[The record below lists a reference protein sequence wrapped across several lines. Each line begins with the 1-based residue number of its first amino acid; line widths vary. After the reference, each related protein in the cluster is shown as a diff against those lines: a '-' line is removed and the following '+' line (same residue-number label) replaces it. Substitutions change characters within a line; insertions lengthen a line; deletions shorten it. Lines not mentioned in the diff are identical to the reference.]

1 MSFKSIKKM
10 LEIRILRVFM
20 TVLHIFPIK
29 QNRIILNSY
38 TGTQYSCNPKYIT
51 EAILKRFPD
60 KYEIIW
66 TFKEPDKFQFLEEKG
81 IKVVK
86 YASIKRFYYEATAKV
101 SINNIGSYSWQPI
114 RKGQQHVN
122 TWHSALDL
130 NNCALM
136 ESANDKIMKKT
147 IFMNAKE
154 TSLFLSANRFF
165 TEFCI
170 PKEFGYNGK
179 ILEYGLPR
187 NDDYINGNAE
197 KIKKEVRKKLNIAE
211 DAVVVM
217 YAPTWRYGKAKDAPK
232 IDLELLNRAMQKRFG
247 QNYLILF
254 RAHHFAGNISVE
266 MLEHVKNMTEYP
278 SIQELVMA
286 TNILITDYSSVM
298 WDAALMGEYVLLF
311 APDLEK
317 YSKERGLYIPINE
330 WCFPVSLNN
339 KDLAAEIEK
348 VDLEKGIE
356 MAKKHLEK
364 FGNLE
369 TGRAAEEFCNWL
381 EAIE

>member
-130 NNCALM
+130 NYCALM

-266 MLEHVKNMTEYP
+266 KLEQVKNMTEYP
-278 SIQELVMA
+278 SIQELIMA

-348 VDLEKGIE
+348 VDLKKGIE
-356 MAKKHLEK
+356 ISKKHLEK

>member
-1 MSFKSIKKM
+1 
-10 LEIRILRVFM
+10 
-20 TVLHIFPIK
+20 
-29 QNRIILNSY
+29 
-38 TGTQYSCNPKYIT
+38 
-51 EAILKRFPD
+51 
-60 KYEIIW
+60 
-66 TFKEPDKFQFLEEKG
+66 
-81 IKVVK
+81 
-86 YASIKRFYYEATAKV
+86 
-101 SINNIGSYSWQPI
+101 
-114 RKGQQHVN
+114 
-122 TWHSALDL
+122 
-130 NNCALM
+130 
-136 ESANDKIMKKT
+136 
-147 IFMNAKE
+147 
-154 TSLFLSANRFF
+154 
-165 TEFCI
+165 
-170 PKEFGYNGK
+170 
-179 ILEYGLPR
+179 
-187 NDDYINGNAE
+187 
-197 KIKKEVRKKLNIAE
+197 
-211 DAVVVM
+211 
-217 YAPTWRYGKAKDAPK
+217 
-232 IDLELLNRAMQKRFG
+232 MQKRFG

-266 MLEHVKNMTEYP
+266 KLEHVKNMTEYP
-278 SIQELVMA
+278 SIQELIMA

-356 MAKKHLEK
+356 ISKKHLEK

>member
-266 MLEHVKNMTEYP
+266 KLEHVKNMTEYP
-278 SIQELVMA
+278 SIQELIMA

-348 VDLEKGIE
+348 VELEKGIE
-356 MAKKHLEK
+356 ISKKHLEK

>member
-197 KIKKEVRKKLNIAE
+197 KIKKK
-211 DAVVVM
+211 
-217 YAPTWRYGKAKDAPK
+217 Y
-232 IDLELLNRAMQKRFG
+232 
-247 QNYLILF
+247 
-254 RAHHFAGNISVE
+254 
-266 MLEHVKNMTEYP
+266 VKN
-278 SIQELVMA
+278 
-286 TNILITDYSSVM
+286 
-298 WDAALMGEYVLLF
+298 
-311 APDLEK
+311 
-317 YSKERGLYIPINE
+317 
-330 WCFPVSLNN
+330 
-339 KDLAAEIEK
+339 
-348 VDLEKGIE
+348 
-356 MAKKHLEK
+356 
-364 FGNLE
+364 
-369 TGRAAEEFCNWL
+369 
-381 EAIE
+381 